1 MGLPLRRN
9 LLAAV
14 NMGPRKVRET
24 QVRGPY
30 SPAEV
35 TPTQLP
41 LSSLVRKAF
50 RI

>member
-1 MGLPLRRN
+1 MGPPLRRN

-14 NMGPRKVRET
+14 NTGPRKVRET
-24 QVRGPY
+24 PVRGPH

-35 TPTQLP
+35 TLTQLP
-41 LSSLVRKAF
+41 LSSLVRQAF